1 MQTKLLSVLAILS
14 VLVTGAALADGF
26 KPAVVYD
33 IGGKFDKSFNES
45 VWSGVQKFTGET
57 GIEVKEFQITN
68 ATQRQQAMRRLL
80 ERGATMVIAVGFSQA
95 DAIDAVAG
103 EYPDRQFAIID
114 VSWLDR
120 PNLRQYVFK
129 EHEGSYLVGIA
140 AALAS
145 RTGKVGFVGG
155 MDIPLIRKF
164 HCGYFQGAKAA
175 GGGLEV
181 LHAMIGTTS
190 AAWNDPTKA
199 AELAQGQIDR
209 GAVQDALPGQE
220 TGGRLSPR
228 CGKVFPRK
236 GFDVAKLRT
245 VRDGHVCQTPELV
258 GKKEGG

>member
-1 MQTKLLSVLAILS
+1 MSDLPTYVLERVFDAPRKAPPVSLNPLKSQRQRNEAGMQTKLLSVLAILS
-14 VLVTGAALADGF
+14 LLVTGAVLADEF

-45 VWSGVQKFTGET
+45 VWNGVRKFTGET

-68 ATQRQQAMRRLL
+68 ETQREQAMRGLV
-80 ERGATMVIAVGFSQA
+80 ERGATMVIAVGFAQA

-129 EHEGSYLVGIA
+129 EHEG
-140 AALAS
+140 
-145 RTGKVGFVGG
+145 
-155 MDIPLIRKF
+155 
-164 HCGYFQGAKAA
+164 
-175 GGGLEV
+175 
-181 LHAMIGTTS
+181 
-190 AAWNDPTKA
+190 
-199 AELAQGQIDR
+199 ELPVE
-209 GAVQDALPGQE
+209 AVQDALPGQE

-245 VRDGHVCQTPELV
+245 VRDCHVCQTPKLV